1 MAAGLGRISAF
12 DVCPG
17 KLFRTTVHV
26 EDLHHD
32 QVQRCNGIV
41 VPDIFPTYVPENL
54 ARLNRPGTFQSGL
67 GLAGDGT
74 ALGILHRVVGD
85 HIKVDV
91 FDGFLRVILK
101 DNLYTGTARAVGTW
115 LPCIQILVT
124 KLQISQNNHT
134 TAPPQ

>member
-1 MAAGLGRISAF
+1 MTRSSVVRNSCTRHFPNIR
-12 DVCPG
+12 PG
-17 KLFRTTVHV
+17 KSCPA
-26 EDLHHD
+26 ES
-32 QVQRCNGIV
+32 
-41 VPDIFPTYVPENL
+41 
-54 ARLNRPGTFQSGL
+54 AGTFQSGL

-101 DNLYTGTARAVGTW
+101 DNLYTDTARAVGTW